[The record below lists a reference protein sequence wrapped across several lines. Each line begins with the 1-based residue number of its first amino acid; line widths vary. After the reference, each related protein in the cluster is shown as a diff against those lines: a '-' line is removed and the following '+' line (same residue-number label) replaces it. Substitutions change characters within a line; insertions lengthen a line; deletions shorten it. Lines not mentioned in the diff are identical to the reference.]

1 MLVVK
6 YNTKFD
12 NQIDSLRRVASRS
25 PLNHKHGACLMTG
38 NKIVSIG
45 FNKYIRQ
52 DIINDKLVKF
62 SMHAEMDA
70 LCKLDKVKGMDILI
84 IRIGNDLKLKN
95 SRPCNSC
102 INKLASR
109 GIRKVFYSNE
119 CGNIVF
125 EYIDDMEKIH
135 YSSGERIRCK
145 QLNKTTPLNM

>member
-12 NQIDSLRRVASRS
+12 NHIDSLRRVASHS
-25 PLNHKHGACLMTG
+25 PLNHKHGACLMKS
-38 NKIVSIG
+38 NKIISMG

-62 SMHAEMDA
+62 SMHAEIDA
-70 LCKLDKVKGMDILI
+70 LCKLDKVRGMDILI

-102 INKLASR
+102 INKLSSR

-119 CGNIVF
+119 YGNIVF

-135 YSSGERIRCK
+135 YSSGERIRC
-145 QLNKTTPLNM
+145 LNKI